1 MEHFADTDGDGLH
14 NTYDASTG
22 GDALPNRDLDGDG
35 IPNSKDVD
43 SDNDGISDI
52 READGESIDT
62 HNTGVIESYFDSD
75 GDGYSNDQDGD
86 TDNDGTAENNTGPL
100 ILTGTD
106 TDSDGRPDS
115 YVRGDMDGD
124 DRANPYDLDS
134 DADGILD
141 VREAGFADSNSDGVA
156 DGTIGA
162 NGWSDLT
169 DGIDPLLPT

>member
-1 MEHFADTDGDGLH
+1 M
-14 NTYDASTG
+14 
-22 GDALPNRDLDGDG
+22 
-35 IPNSKDVD
+35 
-43 SDNDGISDI
+43 
-52 READGESIDT
+52 
-62 HNTGVIESYFDSD
+62 
-75 GDGYSNDQDGD
+75 
-86 TDNDGTAENNTGPL
+86 

-141 VREAGFADSNSDGVA
+141 VREAGFADSNSDGVI

-162 NGWSDLT
+162 NGWSDQVAFVNPLLLT
-169 DGIDPLLPT
+169 NTDAHGLANYLDIDSDNDGIVDIIEGQTTCRLYSSCRCR